1 MIVLFGLRISYPS
14 LNIKYQKMYLVWTL
28 VEFNEFCWSLNIKK
42 KKKKNCLLEKYGYN
56 WWELDIVEM
65 DLNLLEFLC

>member
-1 MIVLFGLRISYPS
+1 MNSVE
-14 LNIKYQKMYLVWTL
+14 VWT
-28 VEFNEFCWSLNIKK
+28 SKK
-42 KKKKNCLLEKYGYN
+42 EKEKKNCLLEKYGYN